1 MLLYLPWSSASVGNS
16 EVIRRSENVE
26 GTRLTLLRVA
36 TVMSSA
42 YVLRNISA
50 AVNKFHHYLKITVW

>member
-1 MLLYLPWSSASVGNS
+1 MGNS

-42 YVLRNISA
+42 YILRNISA

>member
-1 MLLYLPWSSASVGNS
+1 MGNS

-36 TVMSSA
+36 TVMCSA
-42 YVLRNISA
+42 YVLRNINA
-50 AVNKFHHYLKITVW
+50 AVNKFHYYLKITVW